1 MSWLDELTADL
12 QGQTFQPGQNFQ
24 PSGTAGGRPF
34 YLNPTYS
41 QSPMQQQG
49 LMGLADEFTPQ
60 NMLAGGGT
68 RTGYTASLTGQSN
81 RGEYITNPETGET
94 GYVQA
99 RFGPNGEYIGAE
111 FIPAQSPSG
120 FSDVR
125 RVGPAVVGAAIGA
138 GMYAGAGGAGA
149 GVPGGGAGALD
160 MGYSAAGAGGGGGG
174 TFSGIGAGGA
184 AAGGEGTFFG
194 LQPPPT
200 LPPITP
206 PPPGSSNFLNY
217 ALPVASII
225 NAGVGAYAARRAGQ
239 EQLEGINASN
249 QLAREIYEADVER
262 QKPFYDFSLEAVNR
276 LRNPGDEF
284 MKSPGYTFGLEQG
297 LKARDRVASRGGYAT
312 GGGRREK
319 ELIRFG
325 SGYTQ
330 QGYGDWVGQ
339 QMQQAG
345 YGPQS
350 ANAMQN
356 ASQNY
361 GQTVGSGE
369 RTAGNVRGSQYGG
382 YAASI
387 QQPLNNALQFYML
400 NNLLNRGS

>member
-1 MSWLDELTADL
+1 MSWLDDLTADL
-12 QGQTFQPGQNFQ
+12 QGQTFAPPDPNVPFSGLR

-111 FIPAQSPSG
+111 FIPAKSPSG

-160 MGYSAAGAGGGGGG
+160 MGYSA
-174 TFSGIGAGGA
+174 TGAGGA
-184 AAGGEGTFFG
+184 AAGA
-194 LQPPPT
+194 
-200 LPPITP
+200 PITASQAVP
-206 PPPGSSNFLNY
+206 GLTGAAATGGSSNFLNY

-225 NAGVGAYAARRAGQ
+225 NAGVGAYAARRAGE

-297 LKARDRVASRGGYAT
+297 LKAMDRVASRGGYAT

-387 QQPLNNALQFYML
+387 QQPLNTALQYYML
-400 NNLLNRGS
+400 NNLLNPRP